1 MSSLRTDLSG
11 QVALITGS
19 TSGIGQAMAEA
30 LAANGCNIVLNGL
43 GDAGEIETLRA
54 KIAADHGVEVRYH
67 GANML
72 LPDEIADMVAYAER
86 EFGRLDIL
94 LSNAGIQHVSPVE
107 DFPVAKWDAIIAIN
121 LTAVFHAARAAVP
134 IMKRQG
140 RGRIVNLAS
149 VHGLVASPF
158 KSAYVS
164 AKHGVLGFTKTL
176 ALEIAENGI
185 TCNAICPGY
194 VKTPLVENQI
204 ADTAKARGISEEE
217 VVRDVM
223 LAAQPTK
230 QFVTFEQL
238 AGALLYL
245 VSDAGANSNGTAITI
260 DGGWTAK

>member
-1 MSSLRTDLSG
+1 MSAIRTDLSG

-30 LAANGCNIVLNGL
+30 LAANGCHIVLNGL
-43 GDAGEIETLRA
+43 GDAAEIEALRA
-54 KIAADHGVEVRYH
+54 RIAADHGVEVRYH

-121 LTAVFHAARAAVP
+121 LTSVFHAARAAIP

-158 KSAYVS
+158 KSAYVA
-164 AKHGVLGFTKTL
+164 AKHGVIGFTKTL
-176 ALEIAENGI
+176 ALELAEDGI

-245 VSDAGANSNGTAITI
+245 VSDAGANANGTAITI